1 VTNIIDIQTQLL
13 NNSDLDWF
21 DCFCDIL
28 KKENK
33 PTVFFLIQVIGNE
46 NPDIKKENRGSKF
59 LIPFDERFKTAAI
72 NPDLDSAKDAEVEY
86 FAIGGHAFEISIKEL
101 KTRFNLF
108 SIESNIYDGGTQLFF
123 YPIPEA
129 YAFRGISCYFIE
141 EKQDIKEVDDLVV
154 SSVSFHFGNRLIK
167 LRDGYSMTN

>member
-1 VTNIIDIQTQLL
+1 MVNIVEIQKQLL
-13 NNSDLDWF
+13 TKSDLGWF

-33 PTVFFLIQVIGNE
+33 PTVSFLIQVIGNE

-59 LIPFDERFKTAAI
+59 LIPFDERFNTAAI
-72 NPDLDSAKDAEVEY
+72 NPDLDSAKNAEVEY
-86 FAIGGHAFEISIKEL
+86 FSIRGHDFKISIKEL

-108 SIESNIYDGGTQLFF
+108 SVESNIYDGGTQLFF

-129 YAFRGISCYFIE
+129 YAFRGISCYLIE
-141 EKQDIKEVDDLVV
+141 EKRDIKEVDDLVV
-154 SSVSFHFGNRLIK
+154 SSVSFHFGNHLIK
-167 LRDGYSMTN
+167 LRNGYSMTN

>member
-1 VTNIIDIQTQLL
+1 VTNIIDIQTKLL
-13 NNSDLDWF
+13 NNSDSDWF

-33 PTVFFLIQVIGNE
+33 PTVSFLIQVIGNE

-86 FAIGGHAFEISIKEL
+86 FSIGGHGFKISIKEL
-101 KTRFNLF
+101 KKRFNLF
-108 SIESNIYDGGTQLFF
+108 SVESNIYDGGTQLFF

-129 YAFRGISCYFIE
+129 YAFRGISC
-141 EKQDIKEVDDLVV
+141 DL
-154 SSVSFHFGNRLIK
+154 F
-167 LRDGYSMTN
+167 